1 MNPGGSDPPGHRIK
15 VLGVGN
21 LLWADEGF
29 GVRCVEALADAWEFP
44 PDVELLDGGTLG
56 LALIPLLQDAT
67 HVLLFDSVD
76 YGGEPG
82 TLVVARDAEI
92 PRFMTRDKMSLHQ
105 AGMNDVLASLEM
117 LGHRPQAFTLVGVQ
131 PVELADYGGSL
142 TAAVR
147 EQLPR
152 ALELGL
158 AELAAWGVALQP
170 RTRADARQ
178 VMPEALGLGRYET
191 GRPPEEVAWRRG
203 DERFLAGR
211 AAEAQ
216 ADDDQGENER

>member
-1 MNPGGSDPPGHRIK
+1 MNPLDPAAAARHIK

-29 GVRCVEALADAWEFP
+29 GVRCVEALGRDWEFP
-44 PDVELLDGGTLG
+44 PEVELLDGGTLG

-67 HVLLFDSVD
+67 HVLLFDAVD
-76 YGGEPG
+76 YGGTPG
-82 TLVVARDAEI
+82 ALVVARDAEV

-117 LGHRPQAFTLVGVQ
+117 LGHRPQAFSLIGVQ

-147 EQLPR
+147 DQVPK
-152 ALELGL
+152 ALEIGL
-158 AELAAWGVALQP
+158 AELATWGVVPTP
-170 RTRADARQ
+170 RQHQHGTAVVSDAIAQ
-178 VMPEALGLGRYET
+178 GRYET
-191 GRPPEEVAWRRG
+191 ERPPEDVAWRKG
-203 DERFLAGR
+203 DERFMALR
-211 AAEAQ
+211 AAAERTE
-216 ADDDQGENER
+216 DDGESR